1 VTVTFEPR
9 DPAFAARVRESF
21 ARQRFMATIGARLVE
36 VAPGA
41 VDVEL
46 PVAEAL
52 TQQHGFLHAGAVAAA
67 MDTACGYAAL
77 TLADAEAAVLTV
89 EFKVDLLEPAAGE
102 RVVARGRVV
111 RAGRT
116 LTVCRAD
123 AAALEGGTERQ
134 VATMS
139 ATIMSVRDR
148 EGLVG

>member
-1 VTVTFEPR
+1 VAGALEPR
-9 DPAFAARVRESF
+9 DPEFEARVRESF
-21 ARQRFMATIGARLVE
+21 ARQGFMSTLGARLAA

-46 PVAEAL
+46 PVADAL
-52 TQQHGFLHAGAVAAA
+52 TQQHGYLHAGAVAAA

-77 TLADAEAAVLTV
+77 TLMDEDAAVLTV

-102 RVVARGRVV
+102 RVVARGRVL

-116 LTVCRAD
+116 LTVCRAE
-123 AAALEGGTERQ
+123 AAALDGGAERH

-139 ATIMSVRDR
+139 ATMIAVRDR
-148 EGLVG
+148 EALRG

>member
-1 VTVTFEPR
+1 MTVVFEPS
-9 DPAFAARVRESF
+9 DPAFEARVRESF

-77 TLADAEAAVLTV
+77 TLTDAEAAVLTV

-123 AAALEGGTERQ
+123 AAALDGGTERQ

-139 ATIMSVRDR
+139 ATIMAVRDR
-148 EGLVG
+148 EGMRG